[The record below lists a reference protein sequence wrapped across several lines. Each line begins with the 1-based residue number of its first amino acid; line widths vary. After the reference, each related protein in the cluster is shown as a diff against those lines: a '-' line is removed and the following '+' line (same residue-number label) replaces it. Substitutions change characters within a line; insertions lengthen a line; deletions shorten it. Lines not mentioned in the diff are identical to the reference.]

1 MHLKVSGIS
10 PERADPLL
18 HPAMSQEA
26 FYLGWVLIAATLP
39 YRPEQVSLPCLSSP
53 SFAGYLRKLQAVLCT
68 EVDSISIFRSQG
80 YFCTRTG
87 ELSLFPACPLCPQS
101 LSVAVLDGMS
111 GTSLAVQTLKIHPVP
126 SVFLKRQS

>member
-1 MHLKVSGIS
+1 MHLRVSGIS

-53 SFAGYLRKLQAVLCT
+53 SFAGYLRKLCRLCCAQKWT
-68 EVDSISIFRSQG
+68 
-80 YFCTRTG
+80 
-87 ELSLFPACPLCPQS
+87 A
-101 LSVAVLDGMS
+101 
-111 GTSLAVQTLKIHPVP
+111 
-126 SVFLKRQS
+126 SVFLGPKATSVPEQENFPYSLRAHCAPSPCLWQSWMA